1 MIWHSA
7 PLSNVIEELKTD
19 PERGLPTGEAENRLR
34 EFGPNR
40 LHEKKKKS
48 FWKRFSEQ
56 LKDFMVI
63 ILIIAAAI
71 SLVTTILNR
80 GEDWIE
86 PIVIVAIVILNAL
99 LGVFQESKAE
109 AALEALKNMA
119 APSAKVRRDG
129 IVKVIPADQLVPG
142 DLLLLEAGDYIP
154 ADARLIE
161 AASLHCEES
170 ALTGESVPVEKLLK
184 EGIPDIA
191 GVGDRINMVY
201 AGCAVSYGRGEAVVT
216 ETGMRTEM
224 GKIAAIIED
233 TDQNVTPL
241 KIKLAQLGKTLGFL
255 ALIICFV
262 IFVVGLVQV
271 FIQGGSWVERIVELF
286 MTAIS
291 LAVAAI
297 PEGLPAIVTVVLA
310 LGVQR
315 MVKKNAIIRN
325 LPAVETLGS
334 ASVICSD
341 KTGTLTQNRMTL
353 TTVYDGRQ
361 IIQLKKGQLSEQV
374 QMLLKLGGMCSD
386 GRVDV
391 KDGKAVHIGD
401 PTETGIVAACMKYL
415 GLDKSE
421 LDNIFPRLGEI
432 PFDSDRKLMTTIN
445 MINGRPFAVCK
456 GAPDILLSRCNQD
469 GKHALE
475 ANKKMAADALRV
487 LAVAIKPLDDV
498 PANPTSEE
506 LERDLNF
513 VGLVGMIDPPRP
525 EVADAIKLCRSAGI
539 RTIMITGDHVVTASA
554 IAKQMGILRPG
565 TRAITG
571 EELRQMDDAAL
582 NRNVEKISV
591 YARVSPEDKIRIVK
605 AWQYQGHVVA
615 MTGDGVNDAPA
626 LKAADIGCA
635 MGITGTDVAKGAADM
650 TLTDDNFSTIVTAVK
665 EGRGIYDN
673 IKKAVHFLLSC
684 NLGEV
689 LAVFVAML
697 VWGVSPLLPVQLL
710 WVNLVTDG
718 APALALGVEPV
729 ERDVMERKPRRK
741 DESIFAGGL
750 GINALWQGIMFGVI
764 TLIAY
769 GLGLHYGGADHS
781 YANTMAFATLAFSQ
795 IIHAWNVRSRH
806 SLFRTR
812 INPWM
817 LLATAFS
824 IGLTLLALLTPMRT
838 IFGLAVLNATEWGE
852 IILLSLVPLVLGEVV
867 KLVTWIVHLFRKKPA
882 VTEESIPTREPL
894 DAEIVTINLRP
905 RREAQ
910 VYRTNPT
917 QKDREAHTADQAD
930 TPVPENGEADR
941 TDAAVMETQAAPS
954 AEEGGDAPTGE
965 PAIDAAAQRE
975 PAEETATEA
984 APTAVPEREDEALSR
999 SAASGPPAPLSQAEP
1014 EPAPVSSDAEEAHP
1028 PVSDRPHTD
1037 AAGGDKAS
1045 PAPAGEEASPA
1056 EDDPSPAGDNP
1067 SSAGEAVSSDHK
1079 E

>member
-7 PLSNVIEELKTD
+7 QLSHVIAELKTD
-19 PERGLPTGEAENRLR
+19 PNRGLSAGEAENRLKTY
-34 EFGPNR
+34 GPNR
-40 LHEKKKKS
+40 LREKKKKS

-71 SLVTTILNR
+71 SLITTILNR
-80 GEDWIE
+80 GSDWIE
-86 PIVIVAIVILNAL
+86 PIIIVAIVVLNAL

-109 AALEALKNMA
+109 AALEALRNMA
-119 APSAKVRRDG
+119 APSAKVLRDG
-129 IVKVIPADQLVPG
+129 IVKVIGADELVPG
-142 DLLLLEAGDYIP
+142 DILLLEAGDYIP

-170 ALTGESVPVEKLLK
+170 ALTGESVPVEKLLQ

-201 AGCAVSYGRGEAVVT
+201 AGCAVSYGRGTAVVT

-224 GKIAAIIED
+224 GKIAAIIEN
-233 TDQNVTPL
+233 TDDNTTPL
-241 KIKLAQLGKTLGFL
+241 KMKLAQLGKTLGML
-255 ALIICFV
+255 ALAICFV

-271 FIQGGSWVERIVELF
+271 FIAGGSWIERIVELF
-286 MTAIS
+286 MTSIS

-353 TTVYDGRQ
+353 VEVYDGRQ
-361 IIQLKKGQLSEQV
+361 IVKLKTGELSEQV
-374 QMLLKLGGMCSD
+374 QMLLRLSGMCND
-386 GRVDV
+386 GRVEL
-391 KDGKAVHIGD
+391 KDGKPVHIGD
-401 PTETGIVAACMKYL
+401 PTETGLVAACMKYL
-415 GLDKSE
+415 GLDKTE
-421 LDNIFPRLGEI
+421 LDNIYPRLGEI

-445 MINGRPFAVCK
+445 MINGRPFAVVK
-456 GAPDILLSRCNQD
+456 GAPDVLLPRCLQNPQN
-469 GKHALE
+469 ALE
-475 ANKKMAADALRV
+475 ANAKMAGEALRV
-487 LAVAIKPLDDV
+487 LAVAIKPLTDV

-506 LERDLNF
+506 LEKELNF

-525 EVADAIKLCRSAGI
+525 EVADAIALCRSAGI
-539 RTIMITGDHVVTASA
+539 RTVMITGDHVVTASA

-565 TRAITG
+565 TKAVTG
-571 EELRQMDDAAL
+571 EDLRQMDDAYL
-582 NRNVEKISV
+582 NRNVEKFSV

-605 AWQYQGHVVA
+605 AWQFQGHVVA

-689 LAVFVAML
+689 LAVFIAML

-710 WVNLVTDG
+710 WLNLVTDG

-729 ERDVMERKPRRK
+729 ERDVMRRRPRSK
-741 DESIFAGGL
+741 DESVFAGGL
-750 GINALWQGIMFGVI
+750 GINAVWQGVMFGAL
-764 TLIAY
+764 TLVAY
-769 GLGLHYGGADHS
+769 ALGLHYGGNNHI
-781 YANTMAFATLAFSQ
+781 YANTMAFAVLAFSQ
-795 IIHAWNVRSRH
+795 IVHAWNVRSRH
-806 SLFRTR
+806 SIFRTGF
-812 INPWM
+812 NPWM
-817 LLATAFS
+817 LLASALS
-824 IGLTLLALLTPMRT
+824 IGLMLLALLTPMRT
-838 IFGLAVLNATEWGE
+838 IFGLGVLNATEWE
-852 IILLSLVPLVLGEVV
+852 EVVALALVPLVLGELV
-867 KLVTWIVHLFRKKPA
+867 KLCTRIVNKLRKKPA
-882 VTEESIPTREPL
+882 VQEDFVPAESGLNEEI
-894 DAEIVTINLRP
+894 ITISLRP
-905 RREAQ
+905 RKEAE
-910 VYRTNPT
+910 VVRP
-917 QKDREAHTADQAD
+917 DADGAD
-930 TPVPENGEADR
+930 EDS
-941 TDAAVMETQAAPS
+941 AAPS
-954 AEEGGDAPTGE
+954 AEKAVSGEPMNNTSVVNPVPPADPETEKSAESVDPDDGYTDVLPAPARHTGVVSEAAVQTGENSRQAAVDAPTDGE
-965 PAIDAAAQRE
+965 AAQ
-975 PAEETATEA
+975 TEA
-984 APTAVPEREDEALSR
+984 PDQAEDIPSSDREDADNE
-999 SAASGPPAPLSQAEP
+999 
-1014 EPAPVSSDAEEAHP
+1014 
-1028 PVSDRPHTD
+1028 HTD
-1037 AAGGDKAS
+1037 ENEIEG
-1045 PAPAGEEASPA
+1045 
-1056 EDDPSPAGDNP
+1056 
-1067 SSAGEAVSSDHK
+1067 
-1079 E
+1079 